1 MTERSEHLVFVGID
15 VAKDEV
21 VIALAPSGDQPSGES
36 WTSPTTGTALEA
48 VVARLK
54 ALTPALIV
62 LEATGGLE
70 AALVALLAEAALPVV
85 VVNPRQVR
93 DFAKAL
99 GRLAKTDAIDAAVL
113 ALFAERVRPAL
124 RPLPDADARA
134 LGALLARRR
143 QLVEMLIAEQHR
155 LARAD
160 RGVQRDVREH
170 IAWLQKRVGRLD
182 DDLHA
187 AIKASPVWRVKE
199 ARYRTLPGIGPVTA
213 RTLTARTL
221 LIELPELGRLN
232 RRQIAAL
239 VGVAPLNRDSGH
251 WRGRRQVW
259 GGRAPV
265 RTALFLC
272 AMTAARRHPTLRPY
286 YERLVAAGKPKKV
299 ALIACARKLLVMLNA
314 MARTNTPWQLDFQHS
329 C

>member
-1 MTERSEHLVFVGID
+1 MPECSEQPVFVGID

-21 VIALAPSGDQPSGES
+21 VIALAPSGEQ
-36 WTSPTTGTALEA
+36 WTSPTAGRALEQA
-48 VVARLK
+48 VARL
-54 ALTPALIV
+54 ATYAPALIV

-143 QLVEMLIAEQHR
+143 QLIEVLIAEQHR
-155 LARAD
+155 LARAEP
-160 RGVQRDVREH
+160 GVQRDVREH

-182 DDLHA
+182 DELHA

-199 ARYRTLPGIGPVTA
+199 ALYRTLPGIGPVTA
-213 RTLTARTL
+213 RTL
-221 LIELPELGRLN
+221 LIELPELGTLN

-259 GGRAPV
+259 GGRASV

>member
-1 MTERSEHLVFVGID
+1 MTERSEQPVFVGID

-21 VIALAPSGDQPSGES
+21 VIALAPSGER
-36 WTSPTTGTALEA
+36 WTSPTTGPALEQA
-48 VVARLK
+48 VARL
-54 ALTPALIV
+54 ATYAPALIV

-143 QLVEMLIAEQHR
+143 QLIEMLIAEQHR
-155 LARAD
+155 LARAEP
-160 RGVQRDVREH
+160 GVQRDVREH
-170 IAWLQKRVGRLD
+170 ITWLQKRVGRLD
-182 DDLHA
+182 DDLHD

-199 ARYRTLPGIGPVTA
+199 ALYRTLPGIGPVTA
-213 RTLTARTL
+213 RTLL
-221 LIELPELGRLN
+221 VELPELGTLN
-232 RRQIAAL
+232 RKQIAAL

-314 MARTNTPWQLDFQHS
+314 MARTGTPWQLDFQHS